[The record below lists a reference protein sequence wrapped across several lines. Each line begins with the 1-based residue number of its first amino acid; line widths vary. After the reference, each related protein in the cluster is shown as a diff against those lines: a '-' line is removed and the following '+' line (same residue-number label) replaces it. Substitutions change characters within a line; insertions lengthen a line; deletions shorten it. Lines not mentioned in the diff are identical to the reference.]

1 MSGRPVIP
9 VVVLGDV
16 EGGER
21 RRLEEMTRQVA
32 ASYGLE
38 GAVLLSVERDREG
51 VRAVRTPAGI
61 VLLQVPEASPWV
73 VMEAVRRA
81 AAGGP
86 SSRKDGAGPAAVVDG
101 SSLARSWAQGGG
113 PARLDAITRTLRVL
127 QGWGLGRSQ
136 VMVVVDEPL
145 REEIDDLPGFLALER
160 GGLLVMAPTAEEA
173 WQVAL
178 AAAAGGARLVTGR
191 DPARDAGQHP
201 WLLDRGRVL
210 MPRPDGGDLLLVPAL
225 PAQPVAMVP
234 AGMGRRVAA
243 YLVDALLGWAV
254 ALGVQ
259 FLVAVAVL
267 ALSGPADAEAA
278 GRQADVAMAIGL
290 PVGAVASFLYRP
302 LCEGSR
308 WQATVG
314 KRLLGLR
321 VARADGGDLDFWQ
334 ALLRQLA
341 RLACELTLG
350 IGYLVAFWTRRRQG
364 LHDLIAGTV
373 VVRREQG

>member
-1 MSGRPVIP
+1 MSGRPLIP

-16 EGGER
+16 EDGER

-32 ASYGLE
+32 VSYGLE
-38 GAVLLSVERDREG
+38 GAVLLSVERDRES

-61 VLLQVPEASPWV
+61 VLLQVPEASHRA
-73 VMEAVRRA
+73 VMEAVRQA
-81 AAGGP
+81 AMGGP
-86 SSRKDGAGPAAVVDG
+86 SPRRDGGPAAVVDG
-101 SSLARSWAQGGG
+101 SSLARSWAEGGG
-113 PARLDAITRTLRVL
+113 PARLDAVTRTLRAL
-127 QGWGLGRSQ
+127 EGWGLERSQ
-136 VMVVVDEPL
+136 VMVVADERL
-145 REEIDDLPGFLALER
+145 RDEIDDLPGFLALER
-160 GGLLVMAPTAEEA
+160 EGLLVVAPTAEEA
-173 WQVAL
+173 WRVAL

-191 DPARDAGQHP
+191 DPARDAGEHP
-201 WLLDRGRVL
+201 WLLERGRVL
-210 MPRPDGGDLLLVPAL
+210 RPRPDGGDMLLAPAL
-225 PAQPVAMVP
+225 PPQPAAMAP

-243 YLVDALLGWAV
+243 YLVDTLLVWAV
-254 ALGVQ
+254 SSGVQ

-290 PVGAVASFLYRP
+290 LVGAVASFLYRP

-321 VARADGGDLDFWQ
+321 VARADGGDLNFWQ

-350 IGYLVAFWTRRRQG
+350 IGYLVALWARRRQG

-373 VVRREQG
+373 VVRRQGR

>member
-38 GAVLLSVERDREG
+38 GAVLLSVERDRDG

-61 VLLQVPEASPWV
+61 VLLQVPEASPRAV
-73 VMEAVRRA
+73 LEAVRQA
-81 AAGGP
+81 AMGGP
-86 SSRKDGAGPAAVVDG
+86 SPRRDGGPAAVVDG
-101 SSLARSWAQGGG
+101 SSLARSWAEGGG
-113 PARLDAITRTLRVL
+113 PARLDAITRTLRAL
-127 QGWGLGRSQ
+127 EGWGLERSQ

-191 DPARDAGQHP
+191 DPARDAGEHP
-201 WLLDRGRVL
+201 WLLEQGRVL
-210 MPRPDGGDLLLVPAL
+210 RPCPDGGELLLAPAL
-225 PAQPVAMVP
+225 PPQPVAMAP

-267 ALSGPADAEAA
+267 ALSGPADAEGA

-321 VARADGGDLDFWQ
+321 VARADGGDLNFWQ

-350 IGYLVAFWTRRRQG
+350 IGYLVALWTRRRQG
-364 LHDLIAGTV
+364 LHDIIAGTV
-373 VVRREQG
+373 VVRRQGR

>member
-61 VLLQVPEASPWV
+61 VLLQVPKASPRAV
-73 VMEAVRRA
+73 LEAVRQA
-81 AAGGP
+81 ALGG
-86 SSRKDGAGPAAVVDG
+86 SSFRKDGAGPAAVVDG
-101 SSLARSWAQGGG
+101 SSLARSWAEGGG
-113 PARLDAITRTLRVL
+113 PARLDAITRTLRAL
-127 QGWGLGRSQ
+127 EGWGLERSQ
-136 VMVVVDEPL
+136 VMVVADERL
-145 REEIDDLPGFLALER
+145 RDEIDDLPGFLALER
-160 GGLLVMAPTAEEA
+160 EGLLVVAPTAEEA
-173 WQVAL
+173 WRVAL

-191 DPARDAGQHP
+191 DPARDAGEHP
-201 WLLDRGRVL
+201 WLLEQGRVL
-210 MPRPDGGDLLLVPAL
+210 RPCPDGGELLLAPAL
-225 PAQPVAMVP
+225 PPQPVAMAP

-243 YLVDALLGWAV
+243 YLVDTLLVWIV
-254 ALGVQ
+254 SSGVQ

-290 PVGAVASFLYRP
+290 LVGAVASFLYRP
-302 LCEGSR
+302 LCEGST

-321 VARADGGDLDFWQ
+321 VARADGGDLNFWQ

-350 IGYLVAFWTRRRQG
+350 IGYLVALWTRRRQG
-364 LHDLIAGTV
+364 LHDIIAGTV
-373 VVRREQG
+373 VVRRQGR

>member
-1 MSGRPVIP
+1 
-9 VVVLGDV
+9 VLGDV

-38 GAVLLSVERDREG
+38 GAVLLSVERDRDG

-61 VLLQVPEASPWV
+61 VLLQVPKASPRAV
-73 VMEAVRRA
+73 LEAVRQA
-81 AAGGP
+81 ALGG
-86 SSRKDGAGPAAVVDG
+86 SSFRKDGAGPAAVVDG
-101 SSLARSWAQGGG
+101 SSLARSWAEGGG
-113 PARLDAITRTLRVL
+113 PARLDAITRTLRAL
-127 QGWGLGRSQ
+127 EGWGLERSQ
-136 VMVVVDEPL
+136 VMVVADERL
-145 REEIDDLPGFLALER
+145 RDEIDDLPGFLALER
-160 GGLLVMAPTAEEA
+160 EGLLVVAPTAEEA
-173 WQVAL
+173 WRVAL

-191 DPARDAGQHP
+191 DPARDAGEHP
-201 WLLDRGRVL
+201 WLLEQGRVL
-210 MPRPDGGDLLLVPAL
+210 RPCPDGGELLLAPAL
-225 PAQPVAMVP
+225 PPQPVAMAP

-243 YLVDALLGWAV
+243 YLVDTLLVWIV
-254 ALGVQ
+254 SSGVQ

-290 PVGAVASFLYRP
+290 LVGAVASFLYRP
-302 LCEGSR
+302 LCEGST

-321 VARADGGDLDFWQ
+321 VARADGGDLNFWQ

-350 IGYLVAFWTRRRQG
+350 IGYLVALWTRRRQG
-364 LHDLIAGTV
+364 LHDIIAGTV
-373 VVRREQG
+373 VVRRQGR

>member
-1 MSGRPVIP
+1 MSGRPLIP

-38 GAVLLSVERDREG
+38 GAVLLAVERGREG
-51 VRAVRTPAGI
+51 VRGVRTPAGV
-61 VLLQVPEASPWV
+61 VLLQVPEATAPA
-73 VMEAVRRA
+73 VMEAVRQA
-81 AAGGP
+81 AMGGP
-86 SSRKDGAGPAAVVDG
+86 SPRRDGGPAAVVDG
-101 SSLARSWAQGGG
+101 SSLARSWAEGGG
-113 PARLDAITRTLRVL
+113 PARLDAVTRTLRAL
-127 QGWGLGRSQ
+127 EGWGLERSQ
-136 VMVVVDEPL
+136 VMVVADERL
-145 REEIDDLPGFLALER
+145 RDEIDDLPGFLALER
-160 GGLLVMAPTAEEA
+160 EGLLVVAPTAEEA
-173 WQVAL
+173 WRVAL

-191 DPARDAGQHP
+191 DPARDAGEHP
-201 WLLDRGRVL
+201 WLLERGRVL
-210 MPRPDGGDLLLVPAL
+210 RPRPDGGDMLLAPAL
-225 PAQPVAMVP
+225 PPQPAAMAP

-243 YLVDALLGWAV
+243 YLVDTLLVWAV
-254 ALGVQ
+254 SSGVQ

-290 PVGAVASFLYRP
+290 LVGAVASFLYRP

-321 VARADGGDLDFWQ
+321 VARADGGDLNFWQ

-350 IGYLVAFWTRRRQG
+350 IGYLVALWARRRQG

-373 VVRREQG
+373 VVRRQGR